1 MNLGDRA
8 QATQLANLVKG
19 LTGITPPTEAEEA
32 AAKAATEK
40 EAAAAKPAAG
50 ANEDPSGPP
59 PQGGGAFFQ
68 PEKTKYET
76 DTKTHIPNFIS
87 VQGSTYAYG
96 FAHAEYLGMFFLG
109 AFRLAGM
116 KNPAK
121 TSIAVFKLY
130 EDGVKIAY
138 VPMNSAD
145 VPAAEPK
152 TGGRRKTRKGS
163 KRRKVRKLTRRR
175 Y

>member
-8 QATQLANLVKG
+8 QATKLAEIVKG
-19 LTGITPPTEAEEA
+19 LTGVTPPTETEEA

-50 ANEDPSGPP
+50 ANEDPSAPT
-59 PQGGGAFFQ
+59 QGGAFMQ
-68 PEKTKYET
+68 PEKTKYEQA
-76 DTKTHIPNFIS
+76 TKTHIPNFIS

-130 EDGVKIAY
+130 DDGVKLGY
-138 VPMNSAD
+138 VPMNPGD
-145 VPAAEPK
+145 VPAKEAQ

-163 KRRKVRKLTRRR
+163 KGRKVRKLTRRR